1 MTGHANYQ
9 QYAVRYT
16 LTEAGSCIVGSL
28 SFETED
34 APVQMF
40 LIADHDPTAQPR
52 TLTLEDGSTL
62 SFLVTRT
69 SAKLNVDR
77 PDGPRVERV
86 ASVSGRVVA

>member
-1 MTGHANYQ
+1 MTGHATYQ
-9 QYAVRYT
+9 HYAVRYN
-16 LTEAGSCIVGSL
+16 LTEAGPWMVGSL
-28 SFETED
+28 SFETDD

-40 LIADHDPTAQPR
+40 LIADHHPTAQPR

-69 SAKLNVDR
+69 GAKLNVDR

-86 ASVSGRVVA
+86 ASVSGRLLA